1 LFISSI
7 LGSNLLNN
15 FYVGVFDILKGFNF
29 RKIERVIPLAYTLLF
44 IYFIMNINNKNIK
57 KFLYF
62 LSFILIF
69 FMQMK
74 IPLPELSQYFLKN
87 YMHEEKFVKTK
98 EVFIEKKYT
107 QFANILFDRNS
118 YTENSNYFN
127 KKLIKTFDNY
137 YKYNDYAFIKK
148 IVKNSKVMSVGLD
161 PMVAVMN
168 DIQVIDGYHNIY
180 PLQYKIKFRK
190 IIEKEIENNIIL
202 EEYYDKWGS
211 RVYAYYNDQNNLKLN
226 FKQAKKLGANYII
239 SKFPIKN
246 SELLIICNRCN
257 NSDQIFLYRI
267 L

>member
-1 LFISSI
+1 
-7 LGSNLLNN
+7 
-15 FYVGVFDILKGFNF
+15 
-29 RKIERVIPLAYTLLF
+29 
-44 IYFIMNINNKNIK
+44 MNINNKNIK